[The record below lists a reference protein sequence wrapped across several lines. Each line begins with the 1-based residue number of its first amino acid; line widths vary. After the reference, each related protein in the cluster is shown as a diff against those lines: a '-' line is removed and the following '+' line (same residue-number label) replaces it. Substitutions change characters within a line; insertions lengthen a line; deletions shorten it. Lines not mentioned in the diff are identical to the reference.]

1 MKNTLLKKKTAS
13 KVIYNIIMIALC
25 IIIIFPFL
33 WTFAS
38 SFKTIAQIY
47 QEKPTNLV
55 PKPITTE
62 NYKRIVEILPFG
74 RFVLNGFF
82 LSVTIPLCM
91 IFIGSMAAFSLA
103 RLRFKGRDAIFILLI
118 STMMI
123 PTYVTLIPNFAIIS
137 RLGLRDNYLAL
148 FLHGMFT
155 GMNATVIFFF
165 RQYFLSIPR
174 DLENAA
180 IIDGCSWTGVFFK
193 IVLPNSKPVIATMI
207 ILTFRSIWN
216 SFLWPVIVLD
226 TYEKMTITVGLKYL
240 SEFTSNWGELM
251 AGSTISILP
260 MVIVYLVFQKYFV
273 SSNINSGFGGN

>member
-1 MKNTLLKKKTAS
+1 MKKTISQKKRAS
-13 KVIYNIIMIALC
+13 KFIYNILMIALC
-25 IIIIFPFL
+25 TIIIFPFL

-38 SFKTIAQIY
+38 SFKSITQIY
-47 QEKPTNLV
+47 ADTPTNLV
-55 PKPITTE
+55 PRPFTME
-62 NYKRIVEILPFG
+62 NYERIMTVLPFG

-82 LSVTIPLCM
+82 LSITIPLCM
-91 IFIGSMAAFSLA
+91 MFIGSMAAFSLS
-103 RLRFKGRDAIFILLI
+103 RLRFKGRDTIFILLI

-123 PTYVTLIPNFAIIS
+123 PSYVTLIPNFAIIS
-137 RLGLRDNYLAL
+137 KLGLRDNYIAL
-148 FLHGMFT
+148 FVHGMFT

-180 IIDGCSWTGVFFK
+180 IIDGCSWVGVFFK

-207 ILTFRSIWN
+207 IITFRSIWN

-260 MVIVYLVFQKYFV
+260 MIIVYVTFQKYFI
-273 SSNINSGFGGN
+273 SSNISSGFGGN